1 MAFKQKSYRKFVA
14 TAATA
19 TLVASAVA
27 PFASAASADQFTD
40 VASKYKDAVNFL
52 LEKGATKGM
61 TETQFGVNENIKRVD
76 AAVQLVKVLGLDTE
90 NAPASGFT
98 DVPSRAVKEVN
109 ALKAAGITSGKTET
123 TFNSDALIT
132 RGELA
137 VWIQRAFELKG
148 TADVAFTDVNK
159 NYTDAVSALVT
170 FGITNG
176 INETQFGTDNNA
188 KRGDFAI
195 FLMKAA
201 NAEKVAAIEVESV
214 SAVGAKKLNVQFNQ
228 AVDTDKAKLTVKKGA
243 SNVAVSSVTFSEDK
257 KTATI
262 ELNNKLTEGTYTVSV
277 AGLTEKALTAE
288 VKAAKET
295 LKTVKLLSSNAIV
308 VDGGIQFGYQ
318 ALNQYGEDITST
330 SLDTVKAVVAGTTPT
345 VNNGIVNIAGTYKAD
360 DKVVVTLI
368 DGTTGVSE
376 NQTLTVISKAVTS
389 ELVINSIY
397 NKDGKALTQDTA
409 SEDFYL
415 LVDVKDQY
423 GNAVSSPDI
432 KDFTVVAPGGVSID
446 GNFTTVTVDK
456 EKKTALKL
464 KVDEKVTAGDHK
476 LIIVANAS
484 GASANYTVSLEEGT
498 YIQSVSLGAPTADIV
513 ASGDEV
519 TLPIEVKD
527 NKGNVVTDVKELK
540 SNVKVDGLTDATFK
554 LVDGATVVTG
564 TIATADNKEGNAVV
578 SATSSNKLGFDTKVI
593 RVKDKAVA
601 TTVVGLKDGVSTSVY
616 AGQSVTL
623 KAADFVVQDQYGRDI
638 KVADENLT
646 VAYTNA
652 NETHNVT
659 FADLTLTAGATKG
672 TESLTFG
679 LKDVKDSTTDVTFT
693 VVDRSEFTSYEVAD
707 LTKMYAEKIGD
718 TQYDQTV
725 KVYGVTAAGKKVL
738 LPASEYTVYANSD
751 FLKVAGN
758 VLDATDADTTKVNE
772 LPADVTVTIN
782 ATGKEIVKTVAIS
795 DVAPTVK
802 KVELIVDG
810 KSVTSKEF
818 AVGEFT
824 VSSLQADV
832 VITDNYGVVTKAENG
847 SVASNKIDRLVIT
860 NLTDADKDGSAKV
873 ANNGTATATIS
884 GLEADDTFDATITV
898 SGVALKVAVTV
909 LSK

>member
-90 NAPASGFT
+90 KAPASGFT

-148 TADVAFTDVNK
+148 TADVTFTDVNK

-201 NAEKVAAIEVESV
+201 NAEKVEAIEVESA

-228 AVDTDKAKLTVKKGA
+228 AVDTDKVKLTVKKGA
-243 SNVAVSSVTFSEDK
+243 SNVAVSSVAFSEDK

-277 AGLTEKALTAE
+277 AGLTEKALNAE
-288 VKAAKET
+288 VKTAKET

-345 VNNGIVNIAGTYKAD
+345 VNNGIVNITGTYKAD

-368 DGTTGVSE
+368 DGTTGVSA

-397 NKDGKALTQDTA
+397 NKDGKTLTQDTA

-423 GNAVSSPDI
+423 GNVVSSPDI
-432 KDFTVVAPGGVSID
+432 KDFTVVAPGGVSVD

-540 SNVKVDGLTDATFK
+540 SNVKVDGLTDAAFK

-564 TIATADNKEGNAVV
+564 TIATTDNKEGNVVV
-578 SATSSNKLGFDTKVI
+578 SATSNNKLGFDTKVI
-593 RVKDKAVA
+593 RVKDKAAPAAVI
-601 TTVVGLKDGVSTSVY
+601 GLKEGVSTSIY
-616 AGQSVTL
+616 ANQSVTL
-623 KAADFVVQDQYGRDI
+623 KASDFVVQDQYGRDI

-693 VVDRSEFTSYEVAD
+693 VVDRSEFVSYEVAD
-707 LTKMYAEKIGD
+707 LTKMYAGEKASD

-738 LPASEYTVYANSD
+738 LPASEYTVYENSA
-751 FLKVAGN
+751 FLEVDGN
-758 VLDATDADTTKVNE
+758 VLDATDADATKANE
-772 LPADVTVTIN
+772 LTADVTVTIN
-782 ATGKEIVKTVAIS
+782 ATGEEIVKTVAIS
-795 DVAPTVK
+795 DAAPTVE
-802 KVELIVDG
+802 KVELIEGG

-818 AVGEFT
+818 ADVKFT
-824 VSSLQADV
+824 SSALQENV
-832 VITDNYGVVTKAENG
+832 VITDNYGVTSTNG
-847 SVASNKIDRLVIT
+847 SIASKVIDRLNISNV
-860 NLTDADKDGSAKV
+860 KE
-873 ANNGTATATIS
+873 ANKENPTSIKYNGTATAEIS
-884 GLEADDTFDATITV
+884 GLEEGDTFDATITV
-898 SGVALKVAVTV
+898 SGVSLKVAVTV
-909 LSK
+909 VTPE